1 MLQISVRKLRDNA
14 QLPYRATEQSAGYDL
29 FAALEEDITL
39 FPGER
44 TLIPTGLS
52 IAIPDPHYGGFI
64 FARSGLS
71 SKKGIAL
78 SNGVGVID
86 ADYRGEICVAITN
99 FSDCAYTIHTGDR
112 IAQILF
118 LPIETANFVL
128 TDVLDETERGNGGFG
143 STSR

>member
-1 MLQISVRKLRDNA
+1 MQISVRKVRENA

-29 FAALEEDITL
+29 FAALEAEVTL
-39 FPGER
+39 SPGER
-44 TLIPTGLS
+44 ALIPTGLA
-52 IAIPDPHYGGFI
+52 IAIPDPHFGGFI

-86 ADYRGEICVAITN
+86 ADYRGEICVAVTN
-99 FSDCAYTIHTGDR
+99 FSDCPYTISAGDR
-112 IAQILF
+112 IAQMLF
-118 LPIETANFVL
+118 LPVEQADFVL
-128 TDVLDETERGNGGFG
+128 ADTLDETERGSGGFG